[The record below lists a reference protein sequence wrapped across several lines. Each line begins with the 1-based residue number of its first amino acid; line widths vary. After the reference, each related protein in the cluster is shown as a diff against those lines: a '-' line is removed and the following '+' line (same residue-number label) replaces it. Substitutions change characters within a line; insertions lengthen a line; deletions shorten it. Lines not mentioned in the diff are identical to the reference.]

1 MRSMFVCAALMAA
14 AASFGQFR
22 LHWTERAG
30 QSVASD
36 YADSTADSSGNL
48 VNSSYGNNASGRFLS
63 VSKHAPDGRLIWR
76 STYSPPRGRID
87 GRSMAQGKD
96 GSIVSLGMVDYGT
109 EYPERI
115 SASCVV
121 KHDKEGNLI
130 WSHQF
135 ESMPSGQWLFEDP
148 RRIAV
153 DDRGGVYVCG
163 YSDDMNFV
171 SHWPVYKLSPDGR
184 LEWARRLPAELRR
197 HSNKASRIIYSA
209 ESDVVFVLGSKSNG
223 RLDHATPYVSSL
235 VGRAYAPDGTER
247 PYFELYRPISSMG
260 VLMHTALQPTK
271 ETWSLSAMPLKAI
284 AMLGVHPPPCPWLG
298 SALTVRSDGV
308 FFMLRTES

>member
-1 MRSMFVCAALMAA
+1 
-14 AASFGQFR
+14 
-22 LHWTERAG
+22 
-30 QSVASD
+30 
-36 YADSTADSSGNL
+36 
-48 VNSSYGNNASGRFLS
+48 
-63 VSKHAPDGRLIWR
+63 
-76 STYSPPRGRID
+76 
-87 GRSMAQGKD
+87 MAQGKD